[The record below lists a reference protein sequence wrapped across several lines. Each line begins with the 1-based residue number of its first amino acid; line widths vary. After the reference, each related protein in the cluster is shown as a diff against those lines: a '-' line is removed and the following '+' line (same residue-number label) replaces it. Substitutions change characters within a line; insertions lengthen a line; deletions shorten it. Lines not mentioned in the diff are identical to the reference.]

1 MVGHHL
7 CRSGSFGR
15 RVVSHLVVPTRPAP
29 SRHRFA
35 ERFLVRAPKYV
46 LNGLVG
52 VSALVFGSARFIHAP
67 VENGPV
73 LRAAV
78 TFVTSPVADGS
89 SARGAVEAVATVT
102 RSALGALTGLV
113 RPLSRPEAL
122 EDAFKAYFAYKTAHP
137 DEVRK
142 PFLYFV
148 DYGLA
153 STEPRGYVFNMDS
166 LKIVDG
172 PFMVAHGRGSSTS
185 QYGVPTRF
193 SNASNSYA
201 TSLGLYVAQSTYDF
215 HGHMGGQGYSSIGL
229 RLQGVSHGFNDN
241 ALQRRVV
248 AHGAPYVTPTRAGR
262 SQGCPAME
270 PSRAARLLP
279 KLADGGMVFLFAP
292 DQDWLAR
299 DPWLAVSAN

>member
-1 MVGHHL
+1 M
-7 CRSGSFGR
+7 
-15 RVVSHLVVPTRPAP
+15 
-29 SRHRFA
+29 
-35 ERFLVRAPKYV
+35 RAPKYV
-46 LNGLVG
+46 LNGLLG
-52 VSALVFGSARFIHAP
+52 VSAIVFGSARFVHAP
-67 VENGPV
+67 VQNGPV
-73 LRAAV
+73 LSAAV
-78 TFVTSPVADGS
+78 TFVTHSPSVPEGS
-89 SARGAVEAVATVT
+89 PARGAAEAVAAVT
-102 RSALGALTGLV
+102 RSALGAFSGAV

-122 EDAFKAYFAYKTAHP
+122 EDAFKAYFAYKSAHP
-137 DEVRK
+137 DDVRK

-166 LKIVDG
+166 LKVVDG

-193 SNASNSYA
+193 SNESNSYA
-201 TSLGLYVAQSTYDF
+201 TSLGLYVAQATYDF

-229 RLQGVSHGFNDN
+229 RLQGVSSGFNDN
-241 ALQRRVV
+241 ALNRRVV
-248 AHGAPYVTPTRAGR
+248 AHGAPYVTSTKAGR

-270 PSRAARLLP
+270 PARAARLLP